1 MGNWPYSRS
10 RGIALAATFAALI
23 SVASPIS
30 IPLGPITQVPIT
42 LQVFVVYLAGALLG
56 ARYGTLSMV
65 IYLVLGAVG
74 LPVFAGLSSGTA
86 VLLGPTGGYLF
97 AFPIA
102 TLLGGYVAS
111 RRPATRGG
119 DTIRVSLSAL
129 LSLLVI
135 YVIGVLWLSYYLGL
149 SLLNGVLLGA
159 VPFIPV
165 DLLKAVVAV
174 PIAVRLRWSTL
185 QLPVNAGGPEP
196 GASQ

>member
-1 MGNWPYSRS
+1 
-10 RGIALAATFAALI
+10 
-23 SVASPIS
+23 
-30 IPLGPITQVPIT
+30 
-42 LQVFVVYLAGALLG
+42 
-56 ARYGTLSMV
+56 
-65 IYLVLGAVG
+65 
-74 LPVFAGLSSGTA
+74 
-86 VLLGPTGGYLF
+86 PTGRYLF
-97 AFPIA
+97 AFPVA
-102 TLLGGYVAS
+102 TLLGGYVAR

-135 YVIGVLWLSYYLGL
+135 YVTGVLWLSYYLGL

-185 QLPVNAGGPEP
+185 QLPVNAGGPEL

>member
-30 IPLGPITQVPIT
+30 IPLEPITQVPIT
-42 LQVFVVYLAGALLG
+42 LQVLVVYLAGALLG
-56 ARYGTLSMV
+56 ARYGLLSMV
-65 IYLVLGAVG
+65 IYLTLGAVG

-102 TLLGGYVAS
+102 SLLGGYVAR

-119 DTIRVSLSAL
+119 DVIRVSLSAL

-135 YVIGVLWLSYYLGL
+135 YVIGVLWLSYYLRL

-159 VPFIPV
+159 VPFIPI

-174 PIAVRLRWSTL
+174 PIAVRLRWTTL
-185 QLPVNAGGPEP
+185 QLPVNMGGSEP